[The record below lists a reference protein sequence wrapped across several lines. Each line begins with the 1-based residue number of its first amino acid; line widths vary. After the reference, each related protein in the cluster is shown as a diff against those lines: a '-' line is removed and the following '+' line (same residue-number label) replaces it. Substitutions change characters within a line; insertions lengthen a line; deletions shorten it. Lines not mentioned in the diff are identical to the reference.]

1 MKMDVDSKT
10 DLGTV
15 KIHQSVIASIA
26 TIAALEIEGVKEI
39 ARVADFDIFKF
50 LGLKNSKSIKVE
62 FSKNGQINLEIPLVV
77 RYGYNIPE
85 ISESVQEGVR
95 QALEKMVDKSPR
107 YITINIQG
115 IEKG

>member
-1 MKMDVDSKT
+1 MDVDSKT
-10 DLGTV
+10 ELGTV
-15 KIHQSVIASIA
+15 KIHKNVIASIA

-39 ARVADFDIFKF
+39 ARLSDFDIYKF

-62 FSKNGQINLEIPLVV
+62 FTKNGQINLEIPLIVK
-77 RYGYNIPE
+77 YGYNIPE
-85 ISESVQEGVR
+85 ISESVQESV
-95 QALEKMVDKSPR
+95 QKALEKMVDKSPR

>member
-1 MKMDVDSKT
+1 MHVDSKT
-10 DLGTV
+10 DLAAV
-15 KIHQSVIASIA
+15 KIHRNVIASIA

-50 LGLKNSKSIKVE
+50 LGLKNPKTIKVE
-62 FSKNGQINLEIPLVV
+62 FSKHGQISLEIPLVV

-85 ISESVQEGVR
+85 ISESVQESVA

-107 YITINIQG
+107 SITINIQG
-115 IEKG
+115 IDKS

>member
-1 MKMDVDSKT
+1 MDVDSKT

-15 KIHQSVIASIA
+15 KIHQKVIASIA

-39 ARVADFDIFKF
+39 ARVADFDICKF

-85 ISESVQEGVR
+85 ISESVQESVR
-95 QALEKMVDKSPR
+95 GALEKMVDKSPR

-115 IEKG
+115 IEKV

>member
-1 MKMDVDSKT
+1 MNVDSKT

-15 KIHQSVIASIA
+15 KIHQNVIASIA
-26 TIAALEIEGVKEI
+26 AIAALEIEGVKEL
-39 ARVADFDIFKF
+39 ARAADFDIFKF

-77 RYGYNIPE
+77 KYGYNIPE
-85 ISESVQEGVR
+85 ISENVQDGVR
-95 QALEKMVDKSPR
+95 QALERMVDKPPGN
-107 YITINIQG
+107 IAINIQG